1 MILFCGF
8 DVKKHLNQY
17 VNYFSIPAKLFAL
30 FEPSIT
36 KYSIQYAN
44 GEDGKSRRFD
54 FDKTFSHENLVI
66 YYDKFQK
73 VNCFFILKLNC
84 FISEALTKSS
94 AEIRTSGTGLF
105 RALGKRLM

>member
-44 GEDGKSRRFD
+44 GEDGKSRRLTLIRLSVM
-54 FDKTFSHENLVI
+54 K
-66 YYDKFQK
+66 
-73 VNCFFILKLNC
+73 IL
-84 FISEALTKSS
+84 SS
-94 AEIRTSGTGLF
+94 ITTNF
-105 RALGKRLM
+105 KRLIVFSS